1 MGSAKVRAW
10 YLFEFCDQS
19 WIPTGARECL
29 YEIMEACNSGVRS
42 FNRQVA
48 RSAIG
53 LARDHGLSSIIELGA
68 GRAPV
73 TTELTKHEDTAGL
86 KLVPCDLVP
95 NEAAYRKLEQEHA
108 GRVAP
113 IYSPVDLT
121 KPQLVLNDSV
131 LVMVGMM
138 HHIPFE
144 LRPTVLRTLTQTNSQ
159 MAIYEPL
166 RRTWLSILMT
176 LLSFF
181 PAIMLPITFFR
192 RPGKLRRILW
202 CWLIPIVPWMFMW
215 DGVVSCLRQWHAE
228 EWQAAFASLSPSP
241 RVQYS
246 QGFNSLQVMWQGV
259 GQMDCSSA
267 MAGDLATQGQRPAD
281 SATVHGM
288 VH

>member
-1 MGSAKVRAW
+1 
-10 YLFEFCDQS
+10 
-19 WIPTGARECL
+19 
-29 YEIMEACNSGVRS
+29 MEACNSGVRS

-95 NEAAYRKLEQEHA
+95 NEAALSQTRTRTCRSSGADLFA
-108 GRVAP
+108 GRFNQTSTSAKRFSAGDGRYDAP
-113 IYSPVDLT
+113 YSV
-121 KPQLVLNDSV
+121 
-131 LVMVGMM
+131 
-138 HHIPFE
+138 
-144 LRPTVLRTLTQTNSQ
+144 RAAPTVLRTLTQTNSQ